1 MTTIIMISHNSS
13 VIINHPNDDDGC
25 GGEDD
30 EEDKQCI
37 KDKVAAFERRATN
50 GVTFPISSSA
60 SQSSSTTSTPDAS
73 FITPRPMNKT
83 SHNEGAM
90 NSRRAGKSPSRRRL
104 KNSLSTLESDSEDMN
119 MSTEGSSGSGSAA
132 STLSSAAY
140 ILSSVTC
147 FPSLPEES
155 IGRVTIGGDATTIDH
170 SFSCAVTS
178 TPAHSSSS
186 NNNNN
191 LNNSINICSPSNGP
205 HGIKFFVDPSSGRID
220 LKTPSDL
227 VMAGSLDRRRA
238 NQKFPTSAHQ
248 PRSMSVSTFSTPAA
262 VGTAAP
268 HKRLL
273 PASVSSYCT
282 LTRNKGQRVLPDES
296 VIRASASSVFKVPS
310 SSSRLSV
317 TSLGPA
323 PTCHSSGISTG
334 SVSSQS
340 SEPRSEAATR
350 KARSR
355 RDEPKPVSRPLDRS
369 RRGSFKSY
377 SQWRSSSVKI
387 RVRGSQSEEEGRR
400 KPRPLSEL
408 MSIKGSHEDI
418 EDVVDQFL
426 DRKELEKVSALSS
439 ATSCSSIA
447 STDSESN
454 LRPIGAAVLPTG
466 WHRHP
471 HHNHNHQHHSLPL
484 RRCQSVDEEDEDRD
498 ESGKNI
504 AWKKRCQRN
513 LFGAEKSKDD
523 MGEEEDCWFLDG
535 NFVSLQ
541 LNDDSVVNNGNNN
554 MSDDCD
560 DIKSWLSRDNVT
572 GSSVFDASHFNKSSR
587 ESSRRGLKFV
597 PSSVLNSRILRRHT
611 TYIKSMDNV
620 MASLMMTSH
629 SEKSPENCDEHSE
642 KHPHVH
648 SWHKRRPPKDDL
660 NNNRKRQQQVSSSND
675 NINPNDN
682 SFLNEC
688 FSTPVC

>member
-13 VIINHPNDDDGC
+13 VIINHPNEDDGC
-25 GGEDD
+25 IGDD
-30 EEDKQCI
+30 DDEDKQCI
-37 KDKVAAFERRATN
+37 KDKVANFERRSTN
-50 GVTFPISSSA
+50 GVTFPVSSSA

-83 SHNEGAM
+83 SHNESVT
-90 NSRRAGKSPSRRRL
+90 NSRRSGKSPARRRL

-147 FPSLPEES
+147 YPSLPEES
-155 IGRVTIGGDATTIDH
+155 VGRVTIGGDASTIDH

-178 TPAHSSSS
+178 TPAHSGSNNS
-186 NNNNN
+186 NNNN
-191 LNNSINICSPSNGP
+191 INICSPSNGP

-227 VMAGSLDRRRA
+227 VIAGSLDRRRA
-238 NQKFPTSAHQ
+238 NQKFPSSAHQ

-262 VGTAAP
+262 AIGTAAI

-310 SSSRLSV
+310 STSRLSI
-317 TSLGPA
+317 TSLGPI

-340 SEPRSEAATR
+340 SEPRSEAASR

-355 RDEPKPVSRPLDRS
+355 REEPKATSRPFDRS

-387 RVRGSQSEEEGRR
+387 RVKGSQSEEEGRR

-426 DRKELEKVSALSS
+426 DRKELEKVSAMSS
-439 ATSCSSIA
+439 STSCSSIA

-471 HHNHNHQHHSLPL
+471 HHNHQHHSLPL

-498 ESGKNI
+498 ESGKNV

-513 LFGAEKSKDD
+513 LFGTEKSKDEV
-523 MGEEEDCWFLDG
+523 GEEDCWFLDG

-541 LNDDSVVNNGNNN
+541 LNDDSVVNNNV
-554 MSDDCD
+554 SDDCD

-572 GSSVFDASHFNKSSR
+572 GSSIFDASHFNKSSR

-620 MASLMMTSH
+620 MASLMMTSQ
-629 SEKSPENCDEHSE
+629 SEKSPENFDEHSE
-642 KHPHVH
+642 KPPHVH
-648 SWHKRRPPKDDL
+648 SWHKRRPQKEDL
-660 NNNRKRQQQVSSSND
+660 NNNRKRQQVSATTSSTT
-675 NINPNDN
+675 
-682 SFLNEC
+682 
-688 FSTPVC
+688 STTTIHF